1 MLLIQAF
8 EEKLSI
14 FPSALVQFQLLYL
27 LMYLPHLYFYVT
39 LSQLT
44 LLQLEAGIA
53 HETFT
58 WLSSVTKNQVS
69 QGSECLSAKSEM
81 LEQSTICL
89 DWQNGTEWCWPQPVF
104 MVQLGICQGI
114 WYWKGLRKERL
125 QLLKGWKTYIQLTE
139 LKLSIHVPH
148 QPRQLQAVSIETYRD
163 QLQ

>member
-81 LEQSTICL
+81 LEQSAICL
-89 DWQNGTEWCWPQPVF
+89 DWQNGTEWC
-104 MVQLGICQGI
+104 
-114 WYWKGLRKERL
+114 
-125 QLLKGWKTYIQLTE
+125 
-139 LKLSIHVPH
+139 
-148 QPRQLQAVSIETYRD
+148 
-163 QLQ
+163 